1 MRDSERK
8 TAQRTILIV
17 DDNRDIRDFMQI
29 ALEGAGYGVHTATE
43 GEQALAMQ
51 REHAADMLVTDI
63 FMPGR
68 EGIATIAD
76 FRAEFPG
83 TRIIA
88 MSAGGGAG
96 KHDFLSAAMLIGADA
111 TLRKPFT
118 ADQLLD
124 TVRTVLQPR

>member
-1 MRDSERK
+1 MNDSKEKRAE
-8 TAQRTILIV
+8 TSILIV

-29 ALEGAGYGVHTATE
+29 ALEAAGYGVLTATE
-43 GEQALAMQ
+43 GAQALAMQ
-51 REHAADMLVTDI
+51 LEHPADLLITDI

-68 EGIATIAD
+68 EGISTIAA
-76 FRAEFPG
+76 FKAEFPA

-96 KHDFLSAAMLIGADA
+96 KLDFLSAAALIGADA

-118 ADQLLD
+118 ADQLLE

>member
-1 MRDSERK
+1 MGDLGRK
-8 TAQRTILIV
+8 MAKTTILIV

-29 ALEGAGYGVHTATE
+29 ALEAAGYGVHTATE
-43 GEQALAMQ
+43 GAQALAMQ
-51 REHAADMLVTDI
+51 RERPADVLVTDI
-63 FMPGR
+63 FMPGQ
-68 EGIATIAD
+68 EGMATIAG
-76 FRAEFPG
+76 FKAEFPA

-96 KHDFLSAAMLIGADA
+96 KLDFLSAAALIGADA

-118 ADQLLD
+118 ADQLLE